1 MHCIRVTSLPDGSL
15 TPRLPLFCLCL
26 QTGDS
31 GWKRKKA
38 VLLVQTVGNAV
49 DRQIQASLEN
59 QAEFLT
65 RMLVIALGTAA
76 WGYDGQSGVQF
87 FVRDLEREADG
98 FFKVINMSS
107 ILGTVGLPNQLAY
120 ASSKGGLT
128 R

>member
-1 MHCIRVTSLPDGSL
+1 M
-15 TPRLPLFCLCL
+15 
-26 QTGDS
+26 
-31 GWKRKKA
+31 
-38 VLLVQTVGNAV
+38 GNTV
-49 DRQIQASLEN
+49 DRQIQAALEN
-59 QAEFLT
+59 QPEFLT

-120 ASSKGGLT
+120 ASSKGGVDQMT
-128 R
+128 KVMAIE